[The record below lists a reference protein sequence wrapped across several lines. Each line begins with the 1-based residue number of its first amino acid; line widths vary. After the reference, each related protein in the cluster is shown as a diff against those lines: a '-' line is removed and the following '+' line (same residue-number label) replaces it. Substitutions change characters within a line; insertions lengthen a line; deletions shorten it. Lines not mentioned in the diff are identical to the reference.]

1 MSSKKVVIAI
11 VNSSSF
17 GISYPEHLRKLEEF
31 AELVRVDIPN
41 DAPASVFH
49 EKLHLADGIIASVT
63 PVYTRDVLLGLPKL
77 QVLARHGVGC
87 DNVDLLTCA
96 ELGIAVSKV
105 GPEVERES
113 VAQMAVGLMNASV
126 RRIVEGCAIVKA
138 GEWAKRAKISLG
150 VDFKGATI
158 GLVGIGAIGKTV
170 ARILTL
176 GFQANVIAYDPYV
189 SAEEI
194 RARHATKVGFDE
206 LLAKT
211 KINILRGK
219 VGPTA
224 QNRFGAPIRWP
235 KSLLWKP
242 PSALSINDGKNAAS
256 ATPTL
261 ALAAT
266 TRCWA
271 ATMSGRRCSRV
282 DGTPTGIGGTPSSAV
297 GAPGGLC
304 SPLLIAEPLTRGVIA
319 KSDGDWPSRAA
330 IACSIKARC
339 ARLCCCCERAA
350 SSCAWA
356 RARSSP
362 DETPPWRRRLT
373 RSSART

>member
-63 PVYTRDVLLGLPKL
+63 PVYTREVLLGLPKL

-206 LLAKT
+206 LLAKSAIISLHCPLTHETSRMFCARELDAMNDWSFLVNTCRGEIFNQGDLIRALESGKIGGYATDVVEGEPIGGDHVLLST
-211 KINILRGK
+211 KNVIVTPHLGGYSVVSLRGM
-219 VGPTA
+219 GE
-224 QNRFGAPIRWP
+224 
-235 KSLLWKP
+235 
-242 PSALSINDGKNAAS
+242 
-256 ATPTL
+256 
-261 ALAAT
+261 
-266 TRCWA
+266 
-271 ATMSGRRCSRV
+271 TMVDDMCRV
-282 DGTPTGIGGTPSSAV
+282 FVENKFP
-297 GAPGGLC
+297 
-304 SPLLIAEPLTRGVIA
+304 GVIA
-319 KSDGDWPSRAA
+319 NETIKLENSR
-330 IACSIKARC
+330 IAKFRKHQ
-339 ARLCCCCERAA
+339 
-350 SSCAWA
+350 
-356 RARSSP
+356 
-362 DETPPWRRRLT
+362 D
-373 RSSART
+373 